1 MTTLRRSRRLQGL
14 QPEESVSTSQTKQNE
29 NEGQPIWSLVLLSV
43 AIASI
48 PVFFAL
54 VD

>member
-1 MTTLRRSRRLQGL
+1 MNTPRRSRRLQGL
-14 QPEESVSTSQTKQNE
+14 SPEPFITTESTQNE
-29 NEGQPIWSLVLLSV
+29 NEGQPIWSLFLISV